1 MKIYKGY
8 ELMKMLSKGEVN
20 LKQKVNTLSL
30 DYKNCTIDFVI
41 KDRAENI
48 MDLDFELIEDEIDI
62 QEIEEIAKMSFNFHK
77 NKYTGSELSDNF
89 EKIVE
94 LLNRQ
99 SNKQNELIK
108 AVKQLDKK
116 LKEKIID

>member
-1 MKIYKGY
+1 MMSKIYKGY

-48 MDLDFELIEDEIDI
+48 IDLDFELIEDEIDLDN
-62 QEIEEIAKMSFNFHK
+62 IEEIDEERYIITDVLK
-77 NKYTGSELSDNF
+77 
-89 EKIVE
+89 KI
-94 LLNRQ
+94 
-99 SNKQNELIK
+99 NELIQ

-116 LKEKIID
+116 LKEK